1 MIILLFFLF
10 HCSTY
15 KEFTQNLDVYETEI
29 LKYQVKTVWPIIL
42 SFLGNYKIKQAD
54 EVSGIIETDWI
65 DYTLESN
72 LIDVLDINNSF
83 QLSKIRYSLKLT
95 PEYALSGKEQTR
107 VSLKILR
114 LSKKNFIPGLKS
126 EPSDGVLEKV
136 FFYRIK
142 RMIFLQSKFEV
153 KAPIE

>member
-1 MIILLFFLF
+1 MIILFFFLF

-15 KEFTQNLDVYETEI
+15 KEFTQNLDIYETEI
-29 LKYQVKTVWPIIL
+29 LKYPVVVVWPVIL

-54 EVSGIIETDWI
+54 DATGIIETDWI

-72 LIDVLDINNSF
+72 LIDALDINNSF
-83 QLSKIRYSLKLT
+83 QISKIRYSIRLT
-95 PEYALSGKEQTR
+95 AEYALTGQEQSR

-114 LSKKNFIPGLKS
+114 LSKKNFVPGLKR
-126 EPSDGVLEKV
+126 EPSDSVLEKV

-142 RMIFLQSKFEV
+142 RMLFLQSKFLS
-153 KAPIE
+153 KAIPE